1 MAQTSWFAAD
11 IVVPFEAVA
20 AAEAVFDLV
29 EADGIETD
37 LLRKKAGDNVTVTG
51 IFPTRPD
58 KTSLEETA
66 QRIFAIY
73 DQTTPTEIAIREVF
87 PEDWLA
93 EWKQHWKPSEIG
105 RFVVTPPWIEV
116 EDAEKIIIRI
126 EPKMAFGTG
135 THETTRLCLRVLSE
149 EGVAGDGFLDVGT
162 GTGILSIAA
171 AKVTS
176 EACKIFGCDT
186 DEESITAAREN
197 AEQNGV
203 ADRIEFAVGELAVDA
218 PKFGTVAANVTLDVI
233 LPIVDLLIAKADEK
247 LILSGILKTQEREIV
262 EALGARGFTAS
273 RIRTDGEWIAVV
285 VDTY

>member
-11 IVVPFEAVA
+11 ILVPFEAVA

-37 LLRKKAGDNVTVTG
+37 LLRKKTGDTVTVTG

-58 KTSLEETA
+58 KTHLEETA

-73 DQTTPTEIAIREVF
+73 DQMAPAEIAVREVF

-93 EWKQHWKPSEIG
+93 EWKQHWKPTEIG

-116 EDAEKIIIRI
+116 EDANKIVIRI

-135 THETTRLCLRVLSE
+135 THETTRLCLKALSE

-171 AKVTS
+171 AKITDKS
-176 EACKIFGCDT
+176 CSIFGCDT
-186 DEESITAAREN
+186 DEDSITAAREN

-203 ADRIEFAVGELAVDA
+203 AERIEFAVGELTRDA
-218 PKFGTVAANVTLDVI
+218 PKYGTVVANVTLDVI
-233 LPIVDLLIAKADEK
+233 LPILDLLIEKATEK

-262 EALGARGFTAS
+262 EALAARGFTAQ
-273 RIRTDGEWIAVV
+273 RIQTDGEWIAVV
-285 VDTY
+285 VDIH

>member
-11 IVVPFEAVA
+11 ILVPFEAVA

-29 EADGIETD
+29 EADGIEAD
-37 LLRKKAGDNVTVTG
+37 LLCKKAGDNVTVTG

-58 KTSLEETA
+58 KTNLEETA

-73 DQTTPTEIAIREVF
+73 DQTAPAEIAIREIF

-93 EWKQHWKPSEIG
+93 EWKRHWQATEIG

-116 EDAEKIIIRI
+116 DDADKIIIRI

-135 THETTRLCLRVLSE
+135 THETTRLCLKVLSE
-149 EGVAGDGFLDVGT
+149 EGVAGNGFLDVGT

-171 AKVTS
+171 AKITS
-176 EACKIFGCDT
+176 ETCTIFACDT
-186 DEESITAAREN
+186 DEDSITAAREN
-197 AEQNGV
+197 AEQNDV
-203 ADRIEFAVGELAVDA
+203 AERIEFKVGELALDA

-233 LPIVDLLIAKADEK
+233 MPILDLLIEKTEEK
-247 LILSGILKTQEREIV
+247 LIVSGILKTQESEII
-262 EALGARGFTAS
+262 EALAGRGFLAP
-273 RIRTDGEWIAVV
+273 RIHTDGEWIAVV
-285 VDTY
+285 VDIH